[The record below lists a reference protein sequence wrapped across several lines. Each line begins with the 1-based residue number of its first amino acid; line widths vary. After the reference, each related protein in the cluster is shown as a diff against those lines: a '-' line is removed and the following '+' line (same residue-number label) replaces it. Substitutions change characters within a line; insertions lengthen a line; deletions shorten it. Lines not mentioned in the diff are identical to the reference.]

1 MPSLSSHE
9 AISALTYP
17 QPFWRYLL
25 LFQSWPQLGSWLII
39 VLASTLPLHALLMG
53 QEGAPPLAGLLC
65 GTALGSLVSVC
76 MVLPVRFSVAHAD
89 AASMR
94 SLLDTLARLGYVQ
107 DQRTGA
113 SVVYLQKLPR
123 ILRWNEGAVTIA
135 QLHGTIVVSGPRFI
149 VGWMRK
155 DVLKVERTCITEN
168 ISN

>member
-76 MVLPVRFSVAHAD
+76 MVLPVRFSVAHTD